1 MRRVLAVLLT
11 ATLVLAGCGTSSQPG
26 SSSSTSSSSQET
38 QQAGAGSNQEG
49 QQAGSSEQQTSEP
62 SGPIQIGLTQIV
74 EHPALDATR
83 QGIIDG
89 LAEAGYVDGQNIKI
103 EFQSAQGEPTVAQ
116 QIAEKFVADRKDLII
131 AIATRSAQA
140 VVQATKNNPIPV
152 VFSAVTDPVSAGL
165 VSDLQKPGGHVTG
178 TSDLVPVKVQMELF
192 DRLGIQVKN
201 LGVIYNA
208 GEANSVALVED
219 IRDAADELG
228 FTIVEAMVANAA
240 EVQQAAQSLVGRV
253 DGLYLIT
260 DNTLAQGVA
269 AVIDIALGRK
279 IPAISSVESYVEQGA
294 LATLG
299 LNYYLHGK
307 LTAQTVVEVLEGKNP
322 GDVPV
327 RYNEDLALMINT
339 KTAEALGLDIPAT
352 VLAEAQK
359 VGE

>member
-11 ATLVLAGCGTSSQPG
+11 AMLVLAGCGGGSSQPQGSG
-26 SSSSTSSSSQET
+26 SSSGSASNSTQGSQQT
-38 QQAGAGSNQEG
+38 GSG
-49 QQAGSSEQQTSEP
+49 QQNTA
-62 SGPIQIGLTQIV
+62 GPIQIGLTQIV

-89 LAEAGYVDGQNIKI
+89 LAEAGYVDGQQIKI
-103 EFQSAQGEPTVAQ
+103 EFQSAQGEPTIAQ
-116 QIAEKFVADRKDLII
+116 QIAEKFVADKKDLII
-131 AIATRSAQA
+131 AIATPSAQA
-140 VVQATKNNPIPV
+140 AVQATKSNPIPV
-152 VFSAVTDPVSAGL
+152 IFSAITDPVGAGL
-165 VSDLQKPGGHVTG
+165 VADLQKPGGHVTG
-178 TSDLVPVKVQMELF
+178 ASDLVPVKVQMELF
-192 DRLGIQVKN
+192 QRLGIDVAN

-208 GEANSVALVED
+208 GEANSVALMND
-219 IRDAADELG
+219 IRAAAGELG
-228 FTIVEAMVANAA
+228 LSVVEAMVANAA

-269 AVIDIALGRK
+269 SVIEIANSRK

-307 LTAQTVVEVLEGKNP
+307 LTAEIIVDVLEGKNP
-322 GDVPV
+322 GDLPV
-327 RYNEDLALMINT
+327 RYNEDLTLMVNT
-339 KTAEALGLDIPAT
+339 KTAETLGLDIPAA
-352 VLAEAQK
+352 VLEAAQK

>member
-11 ATLVLAGCGTSSQPG
+11 AMLVLAGCGGGSSQPQGSG
-26 SSSSTSSSSQET
+26 SSSGSASNSTQGSQQT
-38 QQAGAGSNQEG
+38 GSG
-49 QQAGSSEQQTSEP
+49 QQNTA
-62 SGPIQIGLTQIV
+62 GPIQIGLTQIV

-89 LAEAGYVDGQNIKI
+89 LAEAGYVDGQQIKI
-103 EFQSAQGEPTVAQ
+103 EFQSAQGEPTIAQ
-116 QIAEKFVADRKDLII
+116 QIAEKFVADKKDLII
-131 AIATRSAQA
+131 AIATPSAQA
-140 VVQATKNNPIPV
+140 AVQATKSNPIPV
-152 VFSAVTDPVSAGL
+152 IFSAITDPVGAGL
-165 VSDLQKPGGHVTG
+165 VADLQKPGGHVTG
-178 TSDLVPVKVQMELF
+178 ASDLVPVKVQMELF
-192 DRLGIQVKN
+192 QRLGIDVAN

-208 GEANSVALVED
+208 GEANSVALMND
-219 IRDAADELG
+219 IRAAAGELG
-228 FTIVEAMVANAA
+228 LSVVEAMVANAA

-269 AVIDIALGRK
+269 SVIEIANSRK

-307 LTAQTVVEVLEGKNP
+307 LTAEIIVDVLEGRNP
-322 GDVPV
+322 GDLPV
-327 RYNEDLALMINT
+327 RYNEDLTLMVNT
-339 KTAEALGLDIPAT
+339 KTAEILGLDIPAA
-352 VLAEAQK
+352 VLEEAQK